1 MLKLE
6 GSYICRTP
14 ERAHYQMYKLKT
26 HIALTA
32 LFIFSSTLSFSNN
45 MSSFYSES
53 TFIALVILSVVL
65 AAIAALLFGIKKH
78 LTALQNEKIGTEDEP
93 SFYDS
98 KIKPITSKWNPTI
111 ATLVIAGLLMVVLG
125 GFGYKFGMD
134 EVGVQ
139 QGYSPT
145 QPINF
150 SHKIHAGQYEIDC
163 KYCHST
169 VEKSKSASIPS
180 LNTCMN
186 CHKYVKAAE
195 KYNGKTSPEIQKI
208 YDAIGFDGDN
218 MEYIKGYDQK
228 PIEWVRIHNLPDLA
242 YFNHSQ
248 HVVVGKVECQ
258 TCHGPI
264 QEMDKVYQYS
274 TLQMGWCI
282 DCHRERGI
290 DSENNAYYEEVHKN
304 MIAEGKDYVTVAE
317 NGGLECSKCHY

>member
-1 MLKLE
+1 MNV
-6 GSYICRTP
+6 P
-14 ERAHYQMYKLKT
+14 KT
-26 HIALTA
+26 QIVLTT
-32 LFIFSSTLSFSNN
+32 LFVLSSTFSYSNNN

-53 TFIALVILSVVL
+53 TFFALIILSIVL
-65 AAIAALLFGIKKH
+65 IAISVLLYGIKRH
-78 LTALQNEKIGTEDEP
+78 LTVLDNEKNKQVAEP
-93 SFYDS
+93 SLYERKFR
-98 KIKPITSKWNPTI
+98 PIIEAWNPTV
-111 ATLVIAGLLMVVLG
+111 ATLVIAGAVMLFLG
-125 GFGYKFGMD
+125 AFGYKFGME

-139 QGYSPT
+139 QGYAPT

-150 SHKIHAGQYEIDC
+150 SHKIHAGQYEMDC

-208 YDAIGFDGDN
+208 YNAIGYDGDN
-218 MEYIKGYDQK
+218 MEYIEGYQQK
-228 PIEWVRIHNLPDLA
+228 PIEWVRIHNLPDLS

-264 QEMDKVYQYS
+264 EEMEKVYQFS

-290 DSENNAYYEEVHKN
+290 DSENNDYYEEAHKN
-304 MIAEGKDYVTVAE
+304 MLTEGKDYITVAE

>member
-6 GSYICRTP
+6 GSYICGTP

-111 ATLVIAGLLMVVLG
+111 ATLVIAGLLMIVLG

-134 EVGVQ
+134 EVGV
-139 QGYSPT
+139 
-145 QPINF
+145 
-150 SHKIHAGQYEIDC
+150 
-163 KYCHST
+163 
-169 VEKSKSASIPS
+169 
-180 LNTCMN
+180 
-186 CHKYVKAAE
+186 
-195 KYNGKTSPEIQKI
+195 
-208 YDAIGFDGDN
+208 
-218 MEYIKGYDQK
+218 
-228 PIEWVRIHNLPDLA
+228 
-242 YFNHSQ
+242 
-248 HVVVGKVECQ
+248 
-258 TCHGPI
+258 
-264 QEMDKVYQYS
+264 
-274 TLQMGWCI
+274 
-282 DCHRERGI
+282 
-290 DSENNAYYEEVHKN
+290 
-304 MIAEGKDYVTVAE
+304 
-317 NGGLECSKCHY
+317 

>member
-1 MLKLE
+1 MNIPKTQIVSTTLFVLLSTT
-6 GSYICRTP
+6 SY
-14 ERAHYQMYKLKT
+14 
-26 HIALTA
+26 
-32 LFIFSSTLSFSNN
+32 SNNN

-53 TFIALVILSVVL
+53 TFLALIILSIVL
-65 AAIAALLFGIKKH
+65 IAISVLLYGIKRH
-78 LTALQNEKIGTEDEP
+78 LTVLNNEKNKQAAEP
-93 SFYDS
+93 SLYERKFR
-98 KIKPITSKWNPTI
+98 PIIEAWNPTV
-111 ATLVIAGLLMVVLG
+111 ATLIIAGAVMLFLG
-125 GFGYKFGMD
+125 AFGYKFGME

-139 QGYSPT
+139 QGYAPT

-150 SHKIHAGQYEIDC
+150 SHKIHAGQYEMDC

-186 CHKYVKAAE
+186 CHKYVKASE

-208 YDAIGFDGDN
+208 YNAIGYDGDN
-218 MEYIKGYDQK
+218 MEYIEGYEQK
-228 PIEWVRIHNLPDLA
+228 PIEWVRIHNLPDLS

-264 QEMDKVYQYS
+264 QEMDKVYQFS
-274 TLQMGWCI
+274 NLQMGWCI

-290 DSENNAYYEEVHKN
+290 DSENNDYYEEAHKN
-304 MIAEGKDYVTVAE
+304 MLAEGKDYITVAE

>member
-1 MLKLE
+1 
-6 GSYICRTP
+6 
-14 ERAHYQMYKLKT
+14 
-26 HIALTA
+26 
-32 LFIFSSTLSFSNN
+32 

-53 TFIALVILSVVL
+53 TFIALIILSVVL
-65 AAIAALLFGIKKH
+65 IAISLLLYGIKRH
-78 LTALQNEKIGTEDEP
+78 LSALDRERNNHKAEP
-93 SFYDS
+93 SYYAREMR
-98 KIKPITSKWNPTI
+98 PIVEAWNPTI
-111 ATLVIAGLLMVVLG
+111 ATLIIAGGVMLMLG
-125 GFGYKFGMD
+125 AFGYKYGME

-139 QGYSPT
+139 QGYAPT

-208 YDAIGFDGDN
+208 YNAIGFDGDN
-218 MEYIKGYDQK
+218 MEYIEDYEQR

-264 QEMDKVYQYS
+264 QEMEKVYQFS

-290 DSENNAYYEEVHKN
+290 DSENNDYYEEAHKN
-304 MIAEGKDYVTVAE
+304 MIAEGKDYITVAD

>member
-1 MLKLE
+1 MK
-6 GSYICRTP
+6 IP
-14 ERAHYQMYKLKT
+14 KAQ
-26 HIALTA
+26 IVLTT
-32 LFIFSSTLSFSNN
+32 LFVLSSTLLYSNNN
-45 MSSFYSES
+45 MSTFYSES
-53 TFIALVILSVVL
+53 TFLALIILSIVL
-65 AAIAALLFGIKKH
+65 IAISVLLYGIKRH
-78 LTALQNEKIGTEDEP
+78 LTILNNDKNKHKVEP
-93 SFYDS
+93 SLYERKFR
-98 KIKPITSKWNPTI
+98 PIVEAWNPTV
-111 ATLVIAGLLMVVLG
+111 ATLIIAGAVMLFLG
-125 GFGYKFGMD
+125 AFGYKFGME

-139 QGYSPT
+139 QGYAPT

-150 SHKIHAGQYEIDC
+150 SHKIHAGQYEMDC

-208 YDAIGFDGDN
+208 YNAIGYDGDN
-218 MEYIKGYDQK
+218 MEYIEGYEQK
-228 PIEWVRIHNLPDLA
+228 PIEWIRIHNLPDLS

-264 QEMDKVYQYS
+264 EEMEKVYQFS

-290 DSENNAYYEEVHKN
+290 DSENNNYYEEAHKN
-304 MIAEGKDYVTVAE
+304 MLAEGKDYITVAE